1 LTKGGKRK
9 LGPGG
14 RIRVLVV
21 DDSVIIRRLVTH
33 ALTEDP
39 QVELVGSAANG
50 AIALKMIPL
59 LKPDAITLDI
69 EMPEMDGLETLRHIR
84 KSYPDL
90 IVIMFS
96 TLSERGAAITMR
108 ALSLGA
114 NDYVAKAAGGSLDQ
128 SMALLRS
135 ELAPKLKQFFS
146 LADDTAAVLPAPKP
160 PLPEGAVLRRVARTC
175 EAVAIGVSTGGPN
188 ALAQLVPMLPA
199 DFRPPVFIVQH
210 MPPLFTRLLAERL
223 QSLTTLR
230 VREAADGMAVEERN
244 LYIAAGNYHMRVSRR
259 GAAKVVIALDQGEP
273 ENSCRPA
280 VDVLFRSVA
289 EVYGGSAIGVILT
302 GMGQDGLLGVERL
315 REAGGYIVAQDEAS
329 SVVWGMP
336 GAVVH
341 AGLADAV
348 VDLRCLA
355 FEIERHL
362 RG

>member
-1 LTKGGKRK
+1 
-9 LGPGG
+9 
-14 RIRVLVV
+14 
-21 DDSVIIRRLVTH
+21 
-33 ALTEDP
+33 
-39 QVELVGSAANG
+39 
-50 AIALKMIPL
+50 
-59 LKPDAITLDI
+59 
-69 EMPEMDGLETLRHIR
+69 
-84 KSYPDL
+84 
-90 IVIMFS
+90 
-96 TLSERGAAITMR
+96 
-108 ALSLGA
+108 
-114 NDYVAKAAGGSLDQ
+114 
-128 SMALLRS
+128 
-135 ELAPKLKQFFS
+135 
-146 LADDTAAVLPAPKP
+146 
-160 PLPEGAVLRRVARTC
+160 
-175 EAVAIGVSTGGPN
+175 
-188 ALAQLVPMLPA
+188 MLPA